1 MRPRTALVL
10 LVIALVGWAVVLLW
24 EKDVPGTEERLE
36 KAGLLLPDV
45 DRDAVRRVEIRRP
58 GTTLVLARV
67 DTKKDTH
74 PRWRIE
80 APLEDRADPWAVDS
94 LLADLLETKARGT
107 VAPGELRV
115 DPEEAGLGKE
125 AIHVVVAGDGFHH
138 ELLVSARP
146 APGNVRYV
154 RVDGEGPWF
163 LVDDG
168 FPRAV
173 EQAVENLRDRQL
185 LGDVSAVDVASLDVL
200 ANGRKV
206 LSFAR
211 REGDDWWITAPI
223 EDDAD
228 NTLVGDLV
236 GRLAGARAE
245 EFVDEPPGTDA
256 DLGLDPPAHAFRLVL
271 REPRQGTLELALGRE
286 TPSGAGRRWALV
298 PGRPGRFEVY
308 AASILGLLDRKP
320 DEWRS
325 RLALD
330 YSAWDVLEFDVERNG
345 TRLTVSRVEDGS
357 APEKW
362 IPLEPADFPLDPD
375 AADRLVQDLARTEVV
390 RLAPGAD
397 PEACGLDHP
406 EARLVIRRRD
416 PERYPDLVLEIGK
429 PAGAGERW
437 ARRAGRP
444 TIFVLRDEI
453 AARIDPAA
461 LRKAGDGETEAQ
473 GSPAPRGTPP
483 APGEGAATGNR
494 GR

>member
-24 EKDVPGTEERLE
+24 ERDVPGTEERLE

-45 DRDAVRRVEIRRP
+45 DRDAVRHLEIRRP
-58 GTTLVLARV
+58 GTTIVLSRV

-74 PRWRIE
+74 PRWRLE
-80 APLEDRADPWAVDS
+80 SPLEDRADPWAIDS

-107 VAPGELRV
+107 VAPDELRV
-115 DPEEAGLGKE
+115 DPEEAGLGKD
-125 AIHVVVAGDGFHH
+125 AIHVVLAGEGFHH
-138 ELLVSARP
+138 ELLVSGKP
-146 APGNVRYV
+146 APGDVRYV
-154 RVDGEGPWF
+154 RVDGEGPWH
-163 LVDDG
+163 LVGGG

-173 EQAVENLRDRQL
+173 EQPVDDLRDRQL
-185 LGDVSAVDVASLDVL
+185 LGDVSAVDVASLDVFE
-200 ANGRKV
+200 GGKKV

-236 GRLAGARAE
+236 GRVTGARAE
-245 EFVDEPPGTDA
+245 EFIDDPPGADT
-256 DLGLDPPAHAFRLVL
+256 DLGLDPPAHAFRLAL
-271 REPRQGTLELALGRE
+271 REPRDGTLELDLGDE

-308 AASILGLLDRKP
+308 AASILGLLDKEP
-320 DEWRS
+320 DDWRS

-330 YSAWDVLEFDVERNG
+330 YSAWDVLEFDVERDG
-345 TRLTVSRVEDGS
+345 TKLTVSRVEDGS

-390 RLAPGAD
+390 RLAPNAD
-397 PEACGLDHP
+397 PAACGLDHP
-406 EARLVIRRRD
+406 VARLVVRRREPD
-416 PERYPDLVLEIGK
+416 RFPDLVLEIGAS
-429 PAGAGERW
+429 AGKGERW

-444 TIFVLRDEI
+444 TIFVLREET
-453 AARIDPAA
+453 AARIDPST
-461 LRKAGDGETEAQ
+461 LRKEGEKTGAGNAPGNNDGA
-473 GSPAPRGTPP
+473 P
-483 APGEGAATGNR
+483 APGESAARGNE
-494 GR
+494 GG

>member
-58 GTTLVLARV
+58 GTTVVLSRV

-74 PRWRIE
+74 PRWKIE
-80 APLEDRADPWAVDS
+80 SPLADRADPWAVDS
-94 LLADLLETKARGT
+94 LLADLLETKERGT
-107 VAPGELRV
+107 IAPGELRA
-115 DPEEAGLGKE
+115 DPEEAGLGKD
-125 AIHVVVAGDGFHH
+125 AVHVVLAGEGFRH
-138 ELLVSARP
+138 ELLVSAKP
-146 APGNVRYV
+146 APGGVRYV
-154 RVDGEGPWF
+154 RVDGKGPWH
-163 LVDDG
+163 LVGGG
-168 FPRAV
+168 FPRAI
-173 EQAVENLRDRQL
+173 EQPVDDLRDRQL

-200 ANGRKV
+200 ENGKKV

-236 GRLAGARAE
+236 GRVTGARAE
-245 EFVDEPPGTDA
+245 EFVDDPPGPDA
-256 DLGLDPPAHAFRLVL
+256 DLGLDPPAHAFRLTL
-271 REPRQGTLELALGRE
+271 REPREGTLELALGDE
-286 TPSGAGRRWALV
+286 TPSGAGRYWALV

-308 AASILGLLDRKP
+308 AASILGLLAKAP
-320 DEWRS
+320 DDWRS

-330 YSAWDVLEFDVERNG
+330 YSAWDVLEFDVERDG
-345 TRLTVSRVEDGS
+345 TKLTVSRVEDGS

-362 IPLEPADFPLDPD
+362 VPLEPAAFPLDPD
-375 AADRLVQDLARTEVV
+375 AAERLVQDLARTEVV

-397 PEACGLDHP
+397 PAACGLDHP
-406 EARLVIRRRD
+406 VARLVIRRRE
-416 PERYPDLVLEIGK
+416 PERFPDLVLEIGES
-429 PAGAGERW
+429 AGKGERW

-444 TIFVLRDEI
+444 TVFVLREET
-453 AARIDPAA
+453 AARIDPAK
-461 LRKAGDGETEAQ
+461 LRREKRGDTGTKASGDANDGAPAGGG
-473 GSPAPRGTPP
+473 GSGPK
-483 APGEGAATGNR
+483 EE
-494 GR
+494 